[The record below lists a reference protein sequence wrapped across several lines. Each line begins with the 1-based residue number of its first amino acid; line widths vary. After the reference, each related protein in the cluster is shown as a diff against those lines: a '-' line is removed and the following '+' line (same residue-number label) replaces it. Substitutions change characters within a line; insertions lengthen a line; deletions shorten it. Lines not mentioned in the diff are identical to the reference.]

1 MYQYILFDLDGT
13 LTDSREG
20 ITKSVQYALDKMGIH
35 EPELKPLERFIGPP
49 LYDEFRRS
57 YGFDDAQAKQAIAF
71 YRERFG
77 VVGWKENML
86 YNGIPELLKALTDAG
101 KTLSTASSKPA
112 FFIDKIV
119 KYFNIDQYF
128 TVVSGATLDG
138 TIGTKTQVTQ
148 QALDRLRVQ
157 DLSQAVLVG
166 DRLHDVEGAKQC
178 GIDCIGVTFGF
189 GDREELED
197 AGAKHVVDRV
207 EELLPL
213 LMKDKLLAKGVSH
226 LLSSQLTRIL
236 RTHAAMSVL
245 GHGLLRGAGLGG
257 PVGAALN
264 GVKAVSGSAYRVTIP
279 AVLQIACLRR
289 MVSATQV

>member
-1 MYQYILFDLDGT
+1 MNVNYLNDSDLDFLQHCSEEQLANFARL
-13 LTDSREG
+13 LTHNEKGKTRLSSVLMRNELFKSMEGHPEQHRRNWQLIAGELQHFVGDSIANKLRG
-20 ITKSVQYALDKMGIH
+20 HGKLYRAILLDVSKR
-35 EPELKPLERFIGPP
+35 LK
-49 LYDEFRRS
+49 
-57 YGFDDAQAKQAIAF
+57 
-71 YRERFG
+71 
-77 VVGWKENML
+77 
-86 YNGIPELLKALTDAG
+86 LKADKEMSTFEVEQQLLEQFLRNTWKKMDEEHKQEFLHAVDA
-101 KTLSTASSKPA
+101 
-112 FFIDKIV
+112 
-119 KYFNIDQYF
+119 
-128 TVVSGATLDG
+128 
-138 TIGTKTQVTQ
+138 
-148 QALDRLRVQ
+148 RVN
-157 DLSQAVLVG
+157 
-166 DRLHDVEGAKQC
+166 
-178 GIDCIGVTFGF
+178 
-189 GDREELED
+189 EL
-197 AGAKHVVDRV
+197 

>member
-1 MYQYILFDLDGT
+1 MNVNYLNDSDLDFLQHCSEEQLANFARL
-13 LTDSREG
+13 LTHNEKGKTRLSSVLMRNELFKSMEGHPERHRRNWQLIAGELQHFGGDSSANKLRG
-20 ITKSVQYALDKMGIH
+20 HGKLYRAILLDVSKR
-35 EPELKPLERFIGPP
+35 LK
-49 LYDEFRRS
+49 
-57 YGFDDAQAKQAIAF
+57 
-71 YRERFG
+71 
-77 VVGWKENML
+77 
-86 YNGIPELLKALTDAG
+86 LKADKEMSTFEIEQQLLEQFLRNTWKKMDEEHKQEFLHAVDA
-101 KTLSTASSKPA
+101 
-112 FFIDKIV
+112 
-119 KYFNIDQYF
+119 
-128 TVVSGATLDG
+128 
-138 TIGTKTQVTQ
+138 
-148 QALDRLRVQ
+148 RVN
-157 DLSQAVLVG
+157 
-166 DRLHDVEGAKQC
+166 
-178 GIDCIGVTFGF
+178 
-189 GDREELED
+189 EL
-197 AGAKHVVDRV
+197 

>member
-1 MYQYILFDLDGT
+1 MNVNYLNDSDLDFLQHCSEEQLANFARL
-13 LTDSREG
+13 LTHNEKGKTRLSSVLMRNELFKSMEGHPEQHRRNWQLIAGELQHFGGDSIANKLRG
-20 ITKSVQYALDKMGIH
+20 HGKLYRAILLDVSKR
-35 EPELKPLERFIGPP
+35 LK
-49 LYDEFRRS
+49 
-57 YGFDDAQAKQAIAF
+57 
-71 YRERFG
+71 
-77 VVGWKENML
+77 
-86 YNGIPELLKALTDAG
+86 LKAD
-101 KTLSTASSKPA
+101 KEMST
-112 FFIDKIV
+112 FEIEQQLLEQFLRNTGRIWTR
-119 KYFNIDQYF
+119 NISRSF
-128 TVVSGATLDG
+128 CTRSMPVN
-138 TIGTKTQVTQ
+138 
-148 QALDRLRVQ
+148 
-157 DLSQAVLVG
+157 
-166 DRLHDVEGAKQC
+166 
-178 GIDCIGVTFGF
+178 
-189 GDREELED
+189 EL
-197 AGAKHVVDRV
+197 

>member
-1 MYQYILFDLDGT
+1 MNVNYLNDSDLDFLQHCSEEQLANFARL
-13 LTDSREG
+13 LTHNEKGKTRLSSVLMRNELFKSMEGHPEQHRRNWQLIAGELQHFGGDSISNKLRG
-20 ITKSVQYALDKMGIH
+20 HGKLYRAILLDVSKR
-35 EPELKPLERFIGPP
+35 LK
-49 LYDEFRRS
+49 
-57 YGFDDAQAKQAIAF
+57 
-71 YRERFG
+71 
-77 VVGWKENML
+77 
-86 YNGIPELLKALTDAG
+86 LKADKEMYTFEIEQQLLEQFLRNTWKNMDEEHKQEFLHAVDA
-101 KTLSTASSKPA
+101 
-112 FFIDKIV
+112 
-119 KYFNIDQYF
+119 
-128 TVVSGATLDG
+128 
-138 TIGTKTQVTQ
+138 
-148 QALDRLRVQ
+148 RVN
-157 DLSQAVLVG
+157 
-166 DRLHDVEGAKQC
+166 
-178 GIDCIGVTFGF
+178 
-189 GDREELED
+189 EL
-197 AGAKHVVDRV
+197 

>member
-1 MYQYILFDLDGT
+1 MRNELFKSMEGHPEQHRRNWQLIAGELQHFVGDSIANKLRGHGKLYRAILLDV
-13 LTDSREG
+13 SKR
-20 ITKSVQYALDKMGIH
+20 
-35 EPELKPLERFIGPP
+35 LK
-49 LYDEFRRS
+49 
-57 YGFDDAQAKQAIAF
+57 
-71 YRERFG
+71 
-77 VVGWKENML
+77 
-86 YNGIPELLKALTDAG
+86 LKADKEMSTFEIEQQLLEQFLRNTWKNMDEEHKQEFLHAVDA
-101 KTLSTASSKPA
+101 
-112 FFIDKIV
+112 
-119 KYFNIDQYF
+119 
-128 TVVSGATLDG
+128 
-138 TIGTKTQVTQ
+138 
-148 QALDRLRVQ
+148 RVN
-157 DLSQAVLVG
+157 
-166 DRLHDVEGAKQC
+166 
-178 GIDCIGVTFGF
+178 
-189 GDREELED
+189 EL
-197 AGAKHVVDRV
+197 

>member
-1 MYQYILFDLDGT
+1 MNVNYLNDSDLDFLQHCSEEQLANFARL
-13 LTDSREG
+13 LTHNEKGKTRLSGKLYRA
-20 ITKSVQYALDKMGIH
+20 ILLDVSKR
-35 EPELKPLERFIGPP
+35 LK
-49 LYDEFRRS
+49 
-57 YGFDDAQAKQAIAF
+57 
-71 YRERFG
+71 
-77 VVGWKENML
+77 
-86 YNGIPELLKALTDAG
+86 LKADKEMSTFEIEQQLLEQFLRNTWKNMDEEHKQEFLHAVDA
-101 KTLSTASSKPA
+101 
-112 FFIDKIV
+112 
-119 KYFNIDQYF
+119 
-128 TVVSGATLDG
+128 
-138 TIGTKTQVTQ
+138 
-148 QALDRLRVQ
+148 RVN
-157 DLSQAVLVG
+157 
-166 DRLHDVEGAKQC
+166 
-178 GIDCIGVTFGF
+178 
-189 GDREELED
+189 EL
-197 AGAKHVVDRV
+197 

>member
-1 MYQYILFDLDGT
+1 MNVNYLNDSDLDFLQHCSEEQLANFARL
-13 LTDSREG
+13 LTHNEKGKTRLSSVLMRNELFKSMEGHPERHRRNWQLIAGELQHFGGDSIANKLHGHGKLYRA
-20 ITKSVQYALDKMGIH
+20 ILLDVSKR
-35 EPELKPLERFIGPP
+35 LK
-49 LYDEFRRS
+49 
-57 YGFDDAQAKQAIAF
+57 
-71 YRERFG
+71 
-77 VVGWKENML
+77 
-86 YNGIPELLKALTDAG
+86 LKADKEMSTFEIEQQLLEQFLRNTWKKMDEEHKQEFLHAVDA
-101 KTLSTASSKPA
+101 
-112 FFIDKIV
+112 
-119 KYFNIDQYF
+119 
-128 TVVSGATLDG
+128 
-138 TIGTKTQVTQ
+138 
-148 QALDRLRVQ
+148 RVN
-157 DLSQAVLVG
+157 
-166 DRLHDVEGAKQC
+166 
-178 GIDCIGVTFGF
+178 
-189 GDREELED
+189 EL
-197 AGAKHVVDRV
+197 

>member
-1 MYQYILFDLDGT
+1 MNVNYLNDSDLDFLQHCREEQLANFARL
-13 LTDSREG
+13 LTHNEKGKTRLSSVLMRNELFKSMEGHPEQHRRNWQLIAGELQHFVGDSIANKLRG
-20 ITKSVQYALDKMGIH
+20 HGKLYRAILLDVSKR
-35 EPELKPLERFIGPP
+35 LK
-49 LYDEFRRS
+49 
-57 YGFDDAQAKQAIAF
+57 
-71 YRERFG
+71 
-77 VVGWKENML
+77 
-86 YNGIPELLKALTDAG
+86 LKADKEMSTFEIEQQLLEQFLRNTWKKMDEEHKQEFLHAVDA
-101 KTLSTASSKPA
+101 
-112 FFIDKIV
+112 
-119 KYFNIDQYF
+119 
-128 TVVSGATLDG
+128 
-138 TIGTKTQVTQ
+138 
-148 QALDRLRVQ
+148 RVN
-157 DLSQAVLVG
+157 
-166 DRLHDVEGAKQC
+166 
-178 GIDCIGVTFGF
+178 
-189 GDREELED
+189 EL
-197 AGAKHVVDRV
+197 

>member
-1 MYQYILFDLDGT
+1 MNVNYLNESDLDFLQHCSEEQLANFARL
-13 LTDSREG
+13 LTHNEKGKTRLSSVLMRNELFKSMEGHPEQHRRNWQLIAGELQHFVGDSIANKLRG
-20 ITKSVQYALDKMGIH
+20 HGKLYRAILLDVSKR
-35 EPELKPLERFIGPP
+35 LK
-49 LYDEFRRS
+49 
-57 YGFDDAQAKQAIAF
+57 
-71 YRERFG
+71 
-77 VVGWKENML
+77 
-86 YNGIPELLKALTDAG
+86 LKADKEMSTFEIEQQLLEQFLRNTWKNMDEEHKQEFLHAIDA
-101 KTLSTASSKPA
+101 
-112 FFIDKIV
+112 
-119 KYFNIDQYF
+119 
-128 TVVSGATLDG
+128 
-138 TIGTKTQVTQ
+138 
-148 QALDRLRVQ
+148 RVN
-157 DLSQAVLVG
+157 
-166 DRLHDVEGAKQC
+166 
-178 GIDCIGVTFGF
+178 
-189 GDREELED
+189 EL
-197 AGAKHVVDRV
+197 

>member
-1 MYQYILFDLDGT
+1 MNVNYLNDSDLDFLQHCSEEQLANFARL
-13 LTDSREG
+13 LTHNEKGKTRLSSVLMRNELFKSMEGHPEQHRRNWQLIAGELQHFVGDSIANKLRG
-20 ITKSVQYALDKMGIH
+20 HGKLYRAILLDVSKR
-35 EPELKPLERFIGPP
+35 LK
-49 LYDEFRRS
+49 
-57 YGFDDAQAKQAIAF
+57 
-71 YRERFG
+71 
-77 VVGWKENML
+77 
-86 YNGIPELLKALTDAG
+86 LKADKEMSTFEIEQQLLEQFLRNTWKKMDEEHKQEFLHAFDA
-101 KTLSTASSKPA
+101 
-112 FFIDKIV
+112 
-119 KYFNIDQYF
+119 
-128 TVVSGATLDG
+128 
-138 TIGTKTQVTQ
+138 
-148 QALDRLRVQ
+148 RVN
-157 DLSQAVLVG
+157 
-166 DRLHDVEGAKQC
+166 
-178 GIDCIGVTFGF
+178 
-189 GDREELED
+189 EL
-197 AGAKHVVDRV
+197 

>member
-1 MYQYILFDLDGT
+1 MNVNYLNDSDLDFLQHCSEEQLANFARL
-13 LTDSREG
+13 LTHNEKGKTRLSSVLMRNELFKSMEGHPERHRRNWQLIAGEFQHFCGDSIANKLRG
-20 ITKSVQYALDKMGIH
+20 HGKLYRAILLDVSKR
-35 EPELKPLERFIGPP
+35 LK
-49 LYDEFRRS
+49 
-57 YGFDDAQAKQAIAF
+57 
-71 YRERFG
+71 
-77 VVGWKENML
+77 
-86 YNGIPELLKALTDAG
+86 LKADKEMSTFEIEQQLLEQFLRNTWKKMDEEHKQEFLHAVDA
-101 KTLSTASSKPA
+101 
-112 FFIDKIV
+112 
-119 KYFNIDQYF
+119 
-128 TVVSGATLDG
+128 
-138 TIGTKTQVTQ
+138 
-148 QALDRLRVQ
+148 RVN
-157 DLSQAVLVG
+157 
-166 DRLHDVEGAKQC
+166 
-178 GIDCIGVTFGF
+178 
-189 GDREELED
+189 EL
-197 AGAKHVVDRV
+197 

>member
-1 MYQYILFDLDGT
+1 MNVNYLNDSDLDFLQHCSEEQLANFARL
-13 LTDSREG
+13 LTHNEKGKTRLSSVLMRNELFKSMEGHPEQHRRNWHLIAGELQHFVGDSIANKLRG
-20 ITKSVQYALDKMGIH
+20 HGKLYRAILLDVSKR
-35 EPELKPLERFIGPP
+35 LK
-49 LYDEFRRS
+49 
-57 YGFDDAQAKQAIAF
+57 
-71 YRERFG
+71 
-77 VVGWKENML
+77 
-86 YNGIPELLKALTDAG
+86 LKADKEMSTFEIEQQLLEQFLRNTWKNMDEEHKQEFLHAVDA
-101 KTLSTASSKPA
+101 
-112 FFIDKIV
+112 
-119 KYFNIDQYF
+119 
-128 TVVSGATLDG
+128 
-138 TIGTKTQVTQ
+138 
-148 QALDRLRVQ
+148 RVN
-157 DLSQAVLVG
+157 
-166 DRLHDVEGAKQC
+166 
-178 GIDCIGVTFGF
+178 
-189 GDREELED
+189 EL
-197 AGAKHVVDRV
+197 

>member
-1 MYQYILFDLDGT
+1 MNVNYLNDSDLDFLQHCSEEQLANFARL
-13 LTDSREG
+13 LTHNEKGKTRLSSVLMRNELFKSMEGHPEQHRRNWQLIAGELQHFGGDSIANKLRG
-20 ITKSVQYALDKMGIH
+20 HVKLYRAILLDVSKR
-35 EPELKPLERFIGPP
+35 LK
-49 LYDEFRRS
+49 
-57 YGFDDAQAKQAIAF
+57 
-71 YRERFG
+71 
-77 VVGWKENML
+77 
-86 YNGIPELLKALTDAG
+86 LKADKEMSTFEIEQQLLEQFLRNTWKKMDEEHKQEFLHAVDA
-101 KTLSTASSKPA
+101 
-112 FFIDKIV
+112 
-119 KYFNIDQYF
+119 
-128 TVVSGATLDG
+128 
-138 TIGTKTQVTQ
+138 
-148 QALDRLRVQ
+148 RVN
-157 DLSQAVLVG
+157 
-166 DRLHDVEGAKQC
+166 
-178 GIDCIGVTFGF
+178 
-189 GDREELED
+189 EL
-197 AGAKHVVDRV
+197 

>member
-1 MYQYILFDLDGT
+1 MNVNYLNDSDLDFLQHCSEEQLANFARL
-13 LTDSREG
+13 LTHNEKGKTRLSSVLMRNELFKSMEGHPERHRRNWQLIAGELQQFVGDSIANKLRG
-20 ITKSVQYALDKMGIH
+20 HGKLYRAILLDVSKR
-35 EPELKPLERFIGPP
+35 LK
-49 LYDEFRRS
+49 
-57 YGFDDAQAKQAIAF
+57 
-71 YRERFG
+71 
-77 VVGWKENML
+77 
-86 YNGIPELLKALTDAG
+86 LKADKEMSTFEIEQQLLEQFLRNTWKKMDEEHKQEFLHAVDA
-101 KTLSTASSKPA
+101 
-112 FFIDKIV
+112 
-119 KYFNIDQYF
+119 
-128 TVVSGATLDG
+128 
-138 TIGTKTQVTQ
+138 
-148 QALDRLRVQ
+148 RVN
-157 DLSQAVLVG
+157 
-166 DRLHDVEGAKQC
+166 
-178 GIDCIGVTFGF
+178 
-189 GDREELED
+189 EL
-197 AGAKHVVDRV
+197 